1 MMRPNSAFSSAAF
14 ETVVHAAKVAA
25 TSSSLDFMAIPND
38 RTFNAANVLC
48 GQRVTHEKP
57 LRRGP
62 IADVERFIR
71 SAWPFASTRVSGAVL
86 VNASTLGLWQLL
98 EIATVV
104 IASTTGAYAFL
115 FGCLS
120 RRERFKTG
128 VARIERV
135 NARQQKH
142 RKEEGDGGK

>member
-1 MMRPNSAFSSAAF
+1 
-14 ETVVHAAKVAA
+14 
-25 TSSSLDFMAIPND
+25 MAIPND